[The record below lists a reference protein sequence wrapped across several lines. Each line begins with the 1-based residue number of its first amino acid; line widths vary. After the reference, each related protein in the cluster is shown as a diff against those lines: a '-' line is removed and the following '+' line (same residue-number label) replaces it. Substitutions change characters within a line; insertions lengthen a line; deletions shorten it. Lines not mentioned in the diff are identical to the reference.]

1 MVVCA
6 AAREPSIKCEARLQ
20 SGLLKMRLWWVQSRI
35 ECVLTIEDEQ
45 PGVSCRQTL
54 EGEVE
59 FKLLGLGHLAQRIVV
74 DNLEKVYQGMPLV
87 VQR

>member
-1 MVVCA
+1 M
-6 AAREPSIKCEARLQ
+6 
-20 SGLLKMRLWWVQSRI
+20 QSRI
-35 ECVLTIEDEQ
+35 ECMLTIEDEQ
-45 PGVSCRQTL
+45 PGVSCCQTL

>member
-1 MVVCA
+1 MWDVCT
-6 AAREPSIKCEARLQ
+6 
-20 SGLLKMRLWWVQSRI
+20 QSRI
-35 ECVLTIEDEQ
+35 ECTLTVADEEA
-45 PGVSCRQTL
+45 GVSCRQTL

-59 FKLLGLGHLAQRIVV
+59 FKLLGLGRLAERIVV